1 MNKVLWVLKKIQ
13 KMNEDFKGRN
23 LRVLQ
28 NATLKNGINNAT
40 LNNDAIISTKHV
52 FSENIQTGKVTS
64 QKQSGRCWIF
74 AKIKYI

>member
-1 MNKVLWVLKKIQ
+1 MLELTLIEIRKEVFLKMNKSIMSFEKIQ

-40 LNNDAIISTKHV
+40 LNNDAIIETKHV
-52 FSENIQTGKVTS
+52 FSENIETKE
-64 QKQSGRCWIF
+64 R
-74 AKIKYI
+74 